1 MLLGLQTYFIC
12 AVNYPSWTYL
22 KHLYL
27 FCVGITLDWWTGEL
41 NILKVSHSGFSCH
54 SYLVFNFVHASIVN
68 QVGSSLPKTR
78 MKCQQNSLTKA
89 EVYLA
94 SISSFCRI
102 KGLCPI
108 YPVSYLSYLSYIY
121 PIYPIYPGISK
132 YQIPLEKHAL
142 FTTVLSR
149 NNCIDFHDLIFFLV
163 FVLIL

>member
-27 FCVGITLDWWTGEL
+27 FCVGIALDWWTGEL
-41 NILKVSHSGFSCH
+41 SILKVSHSSFSCH
-54 SYLVFNFVHASIVN
+54 SHPVFNFVHASIVN

-102 KGLCPI
+102 KGLYPI
-108 YPVSYLSYLSYIY
+108 YSVSYLSYLSYIY
-121 PIYPIYPGISK
+121 I
-132 YQIPLEKHAL
+132 L
-142 FTTVLSR
+142 FILFIQGFPSIKFPCKNMHYLLQFWAET
-149 NNCIDFHDLIFFLV
+149 IALIFTIWF
-163 FVLIL
+163 FF